1 MTHTTQGREQA
12 DRTGVAHLLGVTAL
26 VSVLLVGCA
35 LAWLPVGELLPTTV
49 QSQVRAAQAI
59 APQGWAFF
67 TKSPRGPV
75 PTAYRWDGDEWVSA
89 DRGPNA
95 QLRWA
100 FGLNRESRLTEF
112 DMQTALAE
120 VDESWWRDCPGRH
133 DDAECLSDTAPRP
146 VASVGHDLRL
156 CGEVGLVRREPVPWA
171 YREYVERTAGQSLR
185 LTVDCEEIP

>member
-1 MTHTTQGREQA
+1 MTSTTQGRERDA
-12 DRTGVAHLLGVTAL
+12 RTGMSHLLAVTGL
-26 VSVLLVGCA
+26 VSVLLVGCV

-49 QSQVRAAQAI
+49 QSQVRSVQSI

-67 TKSPRGPV
+67 TKSPRGSV
-75 PTAYRWDGDEWVSA
+75 PLAYRWDGGEWVSA

-112 DMQTALAE
+112 DVQTALAE
-120 VDESWWRDCPGRH
+120 VDESWWQDCPRDRG
-133 DDAECLSDTAPRP
+133 DAHCLSATAPRA

-156 CGEVGLVRREPVPWA
+156 CGEVGIVRREPVPWA
-171 YREYVERTAGQSLR
+171 YREYIERSAGQSLR
-185 LTVDCEEIP
+185 LTVACEEIP

>member
-1 MTHTTQGREQA
+1 MTQTTQGRDRQA
-12 DRTGVAHLLGVTAL
+12 RTGLSHLLSVTVL

-35 LAWLPVGELLPTTV
+35 LTWLPVGELLPTTV
-49 QSQVRAAQAI
+49 QSQVRTAQTI

-75 PTAYRWDGDEWVSA
+75 PTAYRWDGGEWVSA

-95 QLRWA
+95 QPRWA

-112 DMQTALAE
+112 DVQTALAE
-120 VDESWWRDCPGRH
+120 VDESWWLDCPRGD
-133 DDAECLSDTAPRP
+133 DDAACLTASAARP

-156 CGEVGLVRREPVPWA
+156 CGEIGIVRREPVPWA
-171 YREYVERTAGQSLR
+171 YREFVERSAGQALR
-185 LTVDCEEIP
+185 LTVACEEIR